1 MRSVHLVTDSTC
13 YLPADVIAEHNI
25 RIVPLR
31 VNWDEES
38 FREGID
44 IQGKAFFDRLRQSKK
59 IPTTSQPPVGE
70 FVTCYQKLG
79 ELGGSIVSLHISG
92 DLSGTVSAAEAAR
105 RMLPDLDI
113 RIVDSRITC
122 YGLGFMVWEAARMK
136 AEGKT
141 ADEIVARTQEL
152 VDNMTAYFMV
162 DDLNYLHRGGRIG
175 TAQATFGSLIQVKP
189 ILTMRDA
196 NGVINVQEKV
206 RTQKKALA
214 RLVELT
220 VADCTGADKVTATVL
235 HADNP
240 TTAAQLEADLRKALP
255 KAEIVLSEFGPVI
268 GTHVGPGAVGI
279 IFYTV

>member
-1 MRSVHLVTDSTC
+1 MGSVHLVTDSTC
-13 YLPADVIAEHNI
+13 YLPPKVIDEYNI
-25 RIVPLR
+25 KIIPLR
-31 VNWDEES
+31 INWNGES
-38 FREGID
+38 LREGID
-44 IQGKAFFDRLRQSKK
+44 IYGADFFDQLRHSKDV
-59 IPTTSQPPVGE
+59 PTTSQPPVGE
-70 FVTCYQKLG
+70 FVSCYQKLG
-79 ELGGSIVSLHISG
+79 EQGGSVVSIHLSS
-92 DLSGTVSAAEAAR
+92 DLSGTITAAETAR
-105 RMLPDLDI
+105 RMLPELDI

-122 YGLGFMVWEAARMK
+122 LGLGFMVWEAARMQ
-136 AEGKT
+136 AAGKT
-141 ADEIVARTQEL
+141 ADQIVARIKEL

-220 VADCTGADKVTATVL
+220 AADCTGADKVTATVL

-240 TTAAQLEADLRKALP
+240 TTAAQLETNLRKALP
-255 KAEIVLSEFGPVI
+255 QAKIVLSEFGPVI